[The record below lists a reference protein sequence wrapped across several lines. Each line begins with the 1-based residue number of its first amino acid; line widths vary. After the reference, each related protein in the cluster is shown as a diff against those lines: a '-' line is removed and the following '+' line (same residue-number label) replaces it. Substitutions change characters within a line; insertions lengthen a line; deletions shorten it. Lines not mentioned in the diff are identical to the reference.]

1 MKNLLFHII
10 HGTPVNIHDFFLRTL
25 VTVAQSPFDLK
36 PYAPWIM
43 RFIRS
48 RSAIHYKADGQNH
61 LSFLPEVEI
70 LQSTISSVPGKG
82 KTPVDEGN
90 RPLDG
95 QFRQPISSSTADDT
109 ASQNTAA
116 KASRPSSSPEAPRV
130 MTDRELLISLH
141 QKVDRNHKWVKRQF
155 AAIQANMTV
164 THNTVRKNRYY
175 LHEIFDRSWAIL
187 SHLKTDEELADL
199 EFEMNFDWA
208 EPPRKK
214 FKKVQVPPLM
224 PSSESSSRHTDEN
237 EAVEDDATGPSASR
251 DPDIADAPKSSSR

>member
-1 MKNLLFHII
+1 
-10 HGTPVNIHDFFLRTL
+10 
-25 VTVAQSPFDLK
+25 
-36 PYAPWIM
+36 M

-130 MTDRELLISLH
+130 MTDHELLISLH
-141 QKVDRNHKWVKRQF
+141 QKVDRNHNWVKRQL
-155 AAIQANMTV
+155 AAILTNMTV
-164 THNTVRKNRYY
+164 AQNSVRKNHYY
-175 LHEIFDRSWAIL
+175 AHKIFDRRWAIL
-187 SHLKTDEELADL
+187 SHLKTPEELVEM
-199 EFEMNFDWA
+199 EFKQDFDWA
-208 EPPRKK
+208 NPPKKK
-214 FKKVQVPPLM
+214 FKKVQVPSM
-224 PSSESSSRHTDEN
+224 VPSSVSSSRATDEN
-237 EAVEDDATGPSASR
+237 EDVEDTAAGPSSPRNPNNNAGTPPR
-251 DPDIADAPKSSSR
+251 SSR